1 MKDTTIVTLAAIG
14 LLALVVLMPLFALLI
29 EELCSHEKA
38 FVDIMRK
45 WLSPKTIIIAAVA
58 SFLCW
63 QAYRA
68 RCAYESRCSAVVAA
82 YEKVK

>member
-1 MKDTTIVTLAAIG
+1 MKDESIVILAAFG
-14 LLALVVLMPLFALLI
+14 LMAFVVMMPICIALI
-29 EELCSHEKA
+29 EELSNKKA

-68 RCAYESRCSAVVAA
+68 RCAYESRCSAAVAA

>member
-14 LLALVVLMPLFALLI
+14 LLALVILMPLFALLI
-29 EELCSHEKA
+29 EELSSNRKA
-38 FVDIMRK
+38 FADIMRR
-45 WLSPKTIIIAAVA
+45 WLSPKTAIIAAA
-58 SFLCW
+58 AAFLCW

-68 RCAYESRCSAVVAA
+68 RCAYESKCSAAVAA